1 MKNQPLLFRV
11 KNAWQGIVTAW
22 NSEHSFRFQLSSGA
36 TAVVFLAWW
45 GLTPLWWAIVIL
57 MIALVLAGEL
67 INSSIEALADHL
79 HPQQHPAIGRV
90 KDLAAGMVLVTSI
103 AAMIV
108 GLLAL
113 WANR

>member
-1 MKNQPLLFRV
+1 MGR
-11 KNAWQGIVTAW
+11 
-22 NSEHSFRFQLSSGA
+22 SSASAPAGDGLPA
-36 TAVVFLAWW
+36 IHPVVH
-45 GLTPLWWAIVIL
+45 